1 MRRVIGAVLLVLA
14 GCASVNREAESDYAA
29 ERREMVAVIEE
40 TAKLA
45 GRRIGISEFD
55 ERVLRAMAA
64 VPRHEFVPEPLRPLA
79 YAETPLPIGLGQNLT
94 MPFITALVTD
104 LLRIEPGDVVLET
117 GTDTG
122 YQAAIFAEMGAK
134 VYSIEIIE
142 PHYRAAERLLAE
154 QHRRN
159 VFLRLGD
166 GFFGWPEAGPFDAIL
181 IKESMDELPAP
192 LLNQLRRGGRM
203 VLPLGPASGAQ
214 QLTLIEKTMDG
225 RIRQRSIMPVR
236 FAPMQGGERI

>member
-1 MRRVIGAVLLVLA
+1 MRRLVGAVLIILT
-14 GCASVNREAESDYAA
+14 GCALTREAAPDYAA
-29 ERREMVAVIEE
+29 ERRDMIASIQE
-40 TAKLA
+40 TAQLA
-45 GRRIGISEFD
+45 GRRIGIASFD
-55 ERVLRAMAA
+55 ERVLRAMAT

-79 YAETPLPIGLGQNLT
+79 YAEMPLPLGFGQNLS

-104 LLRIEPGDVVLET
+104 LLRIKPGDVVLET

-122 YQAAIFAEMGAK
+122 YQAAVFAEMGAK
-134 VYSIEIIE
+134 VYSIEAIE
-142 PHYRAAERLLAE
+142 PLYKAAERLLE
-154 QHRRN
+154 QHRGH

-181 IKESMDELPAP
+181 VKESMDELPAP

-214 QLTLIEKTMDG
+214 QLTLIEKTTDG

-236 FAPMQGGERI
+236 FTPMQGGERI

>member
-1 MRRVIGAVLLVLA
+1 MRRFIGAVFLVLT
-14 GCASVNREAESDYAA
+14 GCALSRGPELDYAA
-29 ERREMVAVIEE
+29 ERLDMIASIEE

-45 GRRIGISEFD
+45 GRRIGITGVD
-55 ERVLRAMAA
+55 ERVLRAMAV

-79 YAETPLPIGLGQNLT
+79 YAETPLPLGFGQNLS

-104 LLRIEPGDVVLET
+104 LLGIKPGDVVLET
-117 GTDTG
+117 GTDSG
-122 YQAAIFAEMGAK
+122 YQAAVFAEMGAK
-134 VYSIEIIE
+134 VYSIEINE
-142 PHYRAAERLLAE
+142 PLHRAAERLLSR
-154 QHRRN
+154 QQRSN
-159 VFLRLGD
+159 IFLRIGD

-203 VLPLGPASGAQ
+203 ILPLGPATGAQ